1 MNKNFELLQ
10 NKKTVILWD
19 KKIDLK
25 KGKLVVQ

>member
-19 KKIDLK
+19 KKIDFK